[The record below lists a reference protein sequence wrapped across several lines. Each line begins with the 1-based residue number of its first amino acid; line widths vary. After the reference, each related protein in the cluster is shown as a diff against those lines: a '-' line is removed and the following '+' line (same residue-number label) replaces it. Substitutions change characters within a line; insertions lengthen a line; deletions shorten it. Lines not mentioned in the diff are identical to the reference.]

1 MKTTL
6 QIIALALSLSTIP
19 KLAFAKLEEGTAAY
33 QRKDYATAFQELLP
47 VAQEGNA
54 RAQQMV
60 GNMYLHGAGV
70 ARNDA
75 DAAKWIRL
83 SADQGNAVAM
93 KALGRLYV
101 QGRGM
106 EQDLREATVWFRR
119 AKAKASSPQAA
130 VDMDED
136 AAKRLTTAKELSTA
150 CRLEPPQ
157 MPALAMQHNV
167 GGNVVAHAF
176 LVDGDVEDVIIES
189 GPRGFQ
195 DEVRWA
201 MLQYDCPEKQYTGLA
216 TQEFNFVIDNG
227 PIKKP
232 VYSVTQRA
240 PVFWTAPPPF
250 NASWLGLSPEHK
262 LAVRAQYANLLADD
276 EPPYPSEGMG
286 ALVEDIRLTA
296 QHLGVA
302 GGLYL
307 DVRVGANGEVETVNI
322 LKTPS
327 PELSQYAAAVAFRAS
342 YKPAVCAGKP
352 CAMSLPIDIVI
363 TALRPGSRFKDA
375 KALDFLRSAAE
386 GGDLRAQNDLGERYE
401 YGRGVSKDMAQA
413 IKWYRESANLGF
425 ASAQN
430 NLGRSYEA
438 GRGVDKNL
446 TEAANWYRKSAEQS
460 YAPAQSNY
468 GFMLAH
474 GRGVAV
480 DLPGSVQWY
489 QKSAA
494 QGYAGG
500 QNNLGSAYQHGRGVE
515 KDLAKA
521 VSLYELAAKKHHALA
536 QLNLAKAYATGQGTK
551 RDTRLYATWMKRS
564 AESGNSDGQ
573 YGLGIAYAVGLG
585 VPLDLTEASKWFRKS
600 AARGNP
606 NGQNALADAYQKG
619 LGVPQD
625 DAEAVK
631 WYRLAAQQKMKSA
644 LHNLYKMYVEG
655 RGVAKDLATATDLL
669 QQAAEKGDYEAQFD
683 LAKAYE
689 AGIGVE
695 KNAATAQRW
704 HDMARK
710 SQQETVD
717 GMKSAGFLKTVVEH
731 CSANTVEAGSDAC
744 KELLK
749 QLAPR

>member
-1 MKTTL
+1 MKTTI
-6 QIIALALSLSTIP
+6 QIIALALSLTTVP
-19 KLAFAKLEEGTAAY
+19 NLAFAKLEEGTAAY
-33 QRKDYATAFQELLP
+33 QRKDYAAAFQELLP

-54 RAQQMV
+54 QAQQMV

-75 DAAKWIRL
+75 DAAKWFRL

-93 KALGRLYV
+93 KAMGRLYV
-101 QGRGM
+101 QGRGL

-119 AKAKASSPQAA
+119 AKAKASSPQPAA
-130 VDMDED
+130 DMDED
-136 AAKRLTTAKELSTA
+136 AAKRLATAKELSTE
-150 CRLEPPQ
+150 CRQEPPK
-157 MPALAMQHNV
+157 MPALALQHNV

-176 LVDGDVEDVIIES
+176 MVDGDVEDVIIES

-195 DEVRWA
+195 NEVRWA
-201 MLQYDCPEKQYTGLA
+201 MLQYDCPGKKYTGLA

-232 VYSVTQRA
+232 VYSVAQRA

-302 GGLYL
+302 GGLYM
-307 DVRVGANGEVETVNI
+307 DVRVDANGEVETVNI

-327 PELSQYAAAVAFRAS
+327 PELGQYAAAVAFRAS
-342 YKPAVCAGKP
+342 YKPAVCAGNP
-352 CAMSLPIDIVI
+352 CAMSLPVDIVI
-363 TALRPGSRFKDA
+363 TALKPGSRFKDA
-375 KALDFLRSAAE
+375 KALDMLRSAAE
-386 GGDLRAQNDLGERYE
+386 SGDLRAQNDLGERYE
-401 YGRGVSKDMAQA
+401 YGRGVNRDMAQA
-413 IKWYRESANLGF
+413 IKWYRESANQGF
-425 ASAQN
+425 ASGQN

-446 TEAANWYRKSAEQS
+446 TEAADWYRKSAEQS

-468 GFMLAH
+468 GYMLAH
-474 GRGVAV
+474 GRGVPV

-500 QNNLGSAYQHGRGVE
+500 QNNLGWAYQHGLGVE
-515 KDLAKA
+515 KDLVKA
-521 VSLYELAAKKHHALA
+521 VSLYELAAKKNHALA
-536 QLNLAKAYATGQGTK
+536 QLNLAKAHATGQGTQQDAK
-551 RDTRLYATWMKRS
+551 LYATWIKRS
-564 AESGNSDGQ
+564 AESGNSEGQ
-573 YGLGIAYAVGLG
+573 YGLGLVHTLGLG
-585 VPLDLTEASKWFRKS
+585 APLDLTEASKWFRKS

-619 LGVPQD
+619 QGVPQND
-625 DAEAVK
+625 TEAVK
-631 WYRLAAQQKMKSA
+631 WYRLAAQQKLPSA
-644 LHNLYKMYVEG
+644 MYNLYKMYADG
-655 RGVAKDLATATDLL
+655 RGVAKDLAIATDWL
-669 QQAAEKGDYEAQFD
+669 QQAAEKGDDEAQTD

-695 KNAATAQRW
+695 KNAAAALRW
-704 HDMARK
+704 HDKARK
-710 SQQETVD
+710 SHQEAID
-717 GMKSAGFLKTVVEH
+717 GLKSTGFLKMLVEH

-744 KELLK
+744 KDVLK
-749 QLAPR
+749 QLAPH

>member
-6 QIIALALSLSTIP
+6 QIIALALSLTTIP
-19 KLAFAKLEEGTAAY
+19 NLAFAKIEEGTAAY

-54 RAQQMV
+54 QAQQMV
-60 GNMYLHGAGV
+60 GTMYLHGAGV

-75 DAAKWIRL
+75 DAAKWFRL

-93 KALGRLYV
+93 KAMGRLYV

-130 VDMDED
+130 ADMDDD
-136 AAKRLTTAKELSTA
+136 AAKRLATTKELSTE
-150 CRLEPPQ
+150 CRQEPPQ

-176 LVDGDVEDVIIES
+176 LVDGAVEDVIIES

-201 MLQYDCPEKQYTGLA
+201 MLKYDCSANRYTGLFS
-216 TQEFNFVIDNG
+216 QEFVFSIDSG

-232 VYSVTQRA
+232 NYTAVQRA

-250 NASWLGLSPEHK
+250 SASWLGLSPEHK

-307 DVRVGANGEVETVNI
+307 DVRVGADGEVETVNI

-327 PELSQYAAAVAFRAS
+327 PEMGQYAAAVALRAS

-363 TALRPGSRFKDA
+363 TALKPGSRFRDA
-375 KALDFLRSAAE
+375 KALDMLRSAAE

-401 YGRGVSKDMAQA
+401 YGRGVNKDMAQA
-413 IKWYRESANLGF
+413 IKWYRESANQGF
-425 ASAQN
+425 ASGQN

-446 TEAANWYRKSAEQS
+446 TEAAGWYRKSAEQN

-468 GFMLAH
+468 GYMLAN

-494 QGYAGG
+494 QGYALG
-500 QNNLGSAYQHGRGVE
+500 QNNLGSAYQRGRGVE
-515 KDLAKA
+515 EDLVKA
-521 VSLYELAAKKHHALA
+521 VSLFEQAANNNSALA
-536 QLNLAKAYATGQGTK
+536 QRNLAMAYATGRGTRQDIK
-551 RDTRLYATWMKRS
+551 LYAKWIRRS
-564 AESGNSDGQ
+564 AESGDSDGQ
-573 YGLGIAYAVGLG
+573 YGLGFAHTLGLG
-585 VPLDLTEASKWFRKS
+585 VPLDLTEASKWLRKS
-600 AARGNP
+600 AVQGNP

-619 LGVPQD
+619 QGVPQD
-625 DAEAVK
+625 DVEAVK
-631 WYRLAAQQKMKSA
+631 WYRLAAQQKFKSA
-644 LHNLYKMYVEG
+644 LYNLYKMYVEG
-655 RGVAKDLATATDLL
+655 RGVAKDLAMATDLL

-695 KNAATAQRW
+695 KNAATAKQW
-704 HDMARK
+704 HDKARK
-710 SQQETVD
+710 IHQATID
-717 GMKSAGFLKTVVEH
+717 GMKSTGFLKLVVEH
-731 CSANTVEAGSDAC
+731 CSVSTVEAGSDAC
-744 KELLK
+744 KELQK